1 MDGECFMV
9 KMAFSW
15 HFTPGK
21 PCLTM
26 EKTTWC
32 WFLVLLNFVALSIW
46 HDAMHQLRHCP
57 NDDRRPPRQKVCDV
71 GCTGEL
77 GRCGTLDFL
86 GTTWN
91 TAGDFCGTSKIF
103 LWHSVNGA
111 WIFNFLS
118 HHKPRINEYLMYFW
132 FSPILRQL
140 VQHSQLDIALGSSWS
155 WEARKAPDILSTL
168 STLEYSSETRKL
180 WRVKLEHSWAEESHS
195 KDFAVW
201 IRFQSVSIHLDL
213 TWSNPESNMVS
224 IELFRD
230 WGHGWIDG
238 GCFQGW
244 LRRRRP
250 STAMAQ
256 SMAQSS
262 HQKMLRKRCECV
274 AIRIVHVFSFRIWS
288 YLIMKCWRTVLF
300 TTHTHKKNTHR
311 KYYLSKQREKQTN
324 DIPMNYPWI
333 TNELPKQL

>member
-1 MDGECFMV
+1 
-9 KMAFSW
+9 
-15 HFTPGK
+15 
-21 PCLTM
+21 
-26 EKTTWC
+26 
-32 WFLVLLNFVALSIW
+32 
-46 HDAMHQLRHCP
+46 
-57 NDDRRPPRQKVCDV
+57 
-71 GCTGEL
+71 
-77 GRCGTLDFL
+77 
-86 GTTWN
+86 
-91 TAGDFCGTSKIF
+91 
-103 LWHSVNGA
+103 
-111 WIFNFLS
+111 
-118 HHKPRINEYLMYFW
+118 MYFW

-195 KDFAVW
+195 QRLCCLNPFP
-201 IRFQSVSIHLDL
+201 IGFHSPG
-213 TWSNPESNMVS
+213 SNPESNMVS

-274 AIRIVHVFSFRIWS
+274 AIRIVHVLFIS

-300 TTHTHKKNTHR
+300 TTHTKKHTHTESTIFQNKER
-311 KYYLSKQREKQTN
+311 NKRTT
-324 DIPMNYPWI
+324 YPWI
-333 TNELPKQL
+333 TNELPVPKQLYRNNYRNNYKQLTVFPSWT

>member
-1 MDGECFMV
+1 
-9 KMAFSW
+9 
-15 HFTPGK
+15 
-21 PCLTM
+21 
-26 EKTTWC
+26 
-32 WFLVLLNFVALSIW
+32 
-46 HDAMHQLRHCP
+46 
-57 NDDRRPPRQKVCDV
+57 
-71 GCTGEL
+71 
-77 GRCGTLDFL
+77 
-86 GTTWN
+86 
-91 TAGDFCGTSKIF
+91 
-103 LWHSVNGA
+103 
-111 WIFNFLS
+111 
-118 HHKPRINEYLMYFW
+118 MYFW

-195 KDFAVW
+195 QRLCCVNPFP
-201 IRFQSVSIHLDL
+201 IGFHSPG
-213 TWSNPESNMVS
+213 SNPESNMVS

-274 AIRIVHVFSFRIWS
+274 GIRIVHVLFIS

-300 TTHTHKKNTHR
+300 TTHKKKHTESTIFQNKERNKRT
-311 KYYLSKQREKQTN
+311 T
-324 DIPMNYPWI
+324 YPWI
-333 TNELPKQL
+333 TNELPVPKQLYRNNYRNNYKQLTVFPSWT